1 MIEQIEISSLDLRY
15 ESYRMKSPGAE
26 KVMLCSISENGIRD
40 PLQGVDTKEARIL
53 LDGFKR
59 YRCAKRL
66 GIWIVPY
73 CSLASDEA
81 LGIIELLRISNSR
94 SLSILEQAKLI
105 DELKTV
111 HKMCNGEIARL
122 LEKSKSWVSM
132 RCGIIGEMSECV
144 MNKIFSGKFPVY
156 SYMYTLRQFMRMNC
170 ITKGDVDEFV
180 KSVAGKYLS
189 LRDIELLAH
198 GYFKGPEEFRE
209 QIKSGNIA
217 WGLSRLKYRTAN
229 TTACTE
235 FERQMLNDLEITQK
249 YMQRVTY
256 KIKDSRLKT
265 NSFYS
270 QADLLAG
277 GILRQVEVFTK
288 AVREFYDRSGQ
299 TQSHLL
305 SS

>member
-1 MIEQIEISSLDLRY
+1 MIEQVEISSLDLRY

-26 KVMLCSISENGIRD
+26 KAMLCSISENGIRD
-40 PLQGVDTKEARIL
+40 PLQGVDTKEVRIL

-66 GIWIVPY
+66 GIGIVPY
-73 CSLASDEA
+73 CSLGSDEA
-81 LGIIELLRISNSR
+81 LGIIELLRISNSM

-122 LEKSKSWVSM
+122 LEKSKSWVSI
-132 RCGIIGEMSECV
+132 RSGIILEMSESV
-144 MNKIFSGKFPVY
+144 RNKIFSGKFPVY
-156 SYMYTLRQFMRMNC
+156 SYMYTLRQFIRMNC
-170 ITKGDVDEFV
+170 ITKGDIDEFV
-180 KSVAGKYLS
+180 ELVSGKHLS
-189 LRDIELLAH
+189 IRDIELLAH
-198 GYFKGPEEFRE
+198 GYFKGPDEFRE

-217 WGLSRLKYRTAN
+217 WGLSRLKDRTAN

-235 FERQMLNDLEITQK
+235 SERQMLNDLEITQK
-249 YMQRVTY
+249 YMQRVSS
-256 KIKDSRLKT
+256 KIKDSRFKT

-270 QADLLAG
+270 QANLLAG
-277 GILRQVEVFTK
+277 GILRQMDIFTK